1 MFQYARSLGDTL
13 IVGLDTDERVREK
26 KGESRPINGLEDR
39 SCVVSALECVDAVV
53 SFGSDEELTDHIED
67 IQPDIM
73 VVGSDWQG
81 KKVIGAEHA
90 GEVKFFDRVGDYSTT
105 RILEKA

>member
-13 IVGLDTDERVREK
+13 IVGLDTDARVRGK

-39 SCVVSALECVDAVV
+39 SYVVSALECVDAVV

-67 IQPDIM
+67 VQPDIM